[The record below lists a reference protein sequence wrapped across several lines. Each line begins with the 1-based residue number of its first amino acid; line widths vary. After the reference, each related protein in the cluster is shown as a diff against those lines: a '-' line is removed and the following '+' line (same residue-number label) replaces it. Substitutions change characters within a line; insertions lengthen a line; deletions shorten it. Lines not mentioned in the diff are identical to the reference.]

1 LDFLPAQASQAL
13 VSEWP
18 PDGETN
24 APLSDVKALRTYE
37 DGGSWIMTP
46 QQERHRS
53 RMPQKTKAQ
62 GELF

>member
-1 LDFLPAQASQAL
+1 MATR
-13 VSEWP
+13 W
-18 PDGETN
+18 ETD
-24 APLSDVKALRTYE
+24 APLSDVKALPRTYE
-37 DGGSWIMTP
+37 DGGNWIMTP